1 MCVPRRTQ
9 IYNGLR
15 EKIVGVAGFGAVL
28 DGMVNVDV
36 TIEGL
41 NFCEHLPV
49 RNPLPVEQR
58 SGGGREADRALFAA
72 MFAGVETRSVFRLLL
87 EHADPRVI
95 NEDPE
100 DSTKMPNS
108 EFIAKVEAL
117 EKILA

>member
-1 MCVPRRTQ
+1 VCVPRRTQ

-87 EHADPRVI
+87 EH
-95 NEDPE
+95 EDPEALEALE